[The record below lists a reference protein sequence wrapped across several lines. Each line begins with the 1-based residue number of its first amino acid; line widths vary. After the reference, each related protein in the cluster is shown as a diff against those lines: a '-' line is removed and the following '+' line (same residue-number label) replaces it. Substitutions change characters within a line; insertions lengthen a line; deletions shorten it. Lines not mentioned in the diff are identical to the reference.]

1 MSVSYRNELVIV
13 GDRVDIDNAMPSLIE
28 GGWHVEDR
36 DRLCV
41 KLVNTEGC
49 QSIPSLVAKNVS
61 LHASMGSYGGSN
73 LNWAY
78 VEVSGLGYRASTSG
92 NPHGLHT
99 DLDHLLPKDTNSL
112 SVAKAIEISRLK
124 QDLELL
130 RVTDLTP
137 EAAAELAPHA
147 HTLALPSLKSLTP
160 ATARELAKHRGPLL
174 LDGLSEL
181 PVRVARELAAHHCTL
196 SFGGLSSVTVEAIEA
211 LAAGIPHPAHP
222 GFTTRHTGQLILDG
236 LTHLTPELAR
246 AIAKH
251 PHCICL
257 GGLTALTPE
266 VARELGVDRNGVIE
280 LRGIEHIGDEEAELL
295 GRTTAGLMLS
305 GLKTITPRAA
315 AGLAKESGSLFLN
328 GLQDIPLPVAL
339 ALAEHRGYL
348 GLWGVKSASSESL
361 AALAE
366 HRGPVTLGLDGGTS
380 LGRHRN

>member
-13 GDRVDIDNAMPSLIE
+13 GDRVEIDSLMPSLIE
-28 GGWHVEDR
+28 GGWHVQDR

-41 KLVNTEGC
+41 KLVNTADC
-49 QSIPSLVAKNVS
+49 LSIPSDVEKNVS
-61 LHASMGSYGGSN
+61 LHASMISYGGSN
-73 LNWAY
+73 LNWAC
-78 VEVSGLGYRASTSG
+78 VEVTGLGYRASTSG
-92 NPHGLHT
+92 NPHERLT
-99 DLDHLLPKDTNSL
+99 DLDHLLPRDTKSP
-112 SVAKAIEISRLK
+112 SAAQAIEISRLK
-124 QDLELL
+124 QDVELL

-147 HTLALPSLKSLTP
+147 ETLSLPSLKSLTP
-160 ATARELAKHRGPLL
+160 ATARELAKHHGPLH

-181 PVRVARELAAHHCTL
+181 PVRVARELAAHDCTL
-196 SFGGLSSVTVEAIEA
+196 SFGGLSSVTVEAVEA
-211 LAAGIPHPAHP
+211 LVAGIPHPDLP
-222 GFTTRHTGQLILDG
+222 GFTTRHTGRLKLNG
-236 LTHLTPELAR
+236 LKQLTPELAR

-251 PHCICL
+251 PSAIFL

-266 VARELGVDRNGVIE
+266 VARELGVDRHGFLE

-295 GRTTAGLMLS
+295 GRTNGGLMLS

-315 AGLAKESGSLFLN
+315 AALAKESGALFLN

-339 ALAEHRGYL
+339 ALAEHSGYL

-366 HRGPVTLGLDGGTS
+366 HQGPVTLGLDGGTS
-380 LGRHRN
+380 LGRHRC